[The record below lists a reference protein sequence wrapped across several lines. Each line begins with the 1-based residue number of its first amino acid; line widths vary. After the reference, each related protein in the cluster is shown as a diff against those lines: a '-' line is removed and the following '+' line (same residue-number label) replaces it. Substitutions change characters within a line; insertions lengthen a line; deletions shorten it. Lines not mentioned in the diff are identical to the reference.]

1 MLSLPEPR
9 LPELVRMKKVKKILL
24 CREREP
30 ERPKEAEKR
39 PISRDRDRE
48 RPREKERDAR

>member
-1 MLSLPEPR
+1 MSHQLW
-9 LPELVRMKKVKKILL
+9 LL

-30 ERPKEAEKR
+30 ERPREAERR
-39 PISRDRDRE
+39 PVSHDRDRE